1 MTQNGH
7 YMCQVNIHLLFIFI
21 ANHVDQ
27 INTEPMV
34 SQIGMLSVVEAPDI
48 LYNQV
53 LKKNIYKKSDNDDD
67 SHDSDGDDDDERLQ
81 NHNDFFRQA
90 TTQSQWKEQAPC

>member
-1 MTQNGH
+1 MTMIIG
-7 YMCQVNIHLLFIFI
+7 
-21 ANHVDQ
+21 Q

-53 LKKNIYKKSDNDDD
+53 KKMI
-67 SHDSDGDDDDERLQ
+67 
-81 NHNDFFRQA
+81 F
-90 TTQSQWKEQAPC
+90 